1 MTFMGGDGTT
11 DPTLFQAAGDVAN
24 GMIIT
29 TAPLPPFLSGARG
42 FIDEYRRAYGH
53 APGAYSVYE
62 YAALGVTAKAIA
74 DAKSAKPADIAAA
87 LHKVSNYPGATGE
100 IGFDSKG
107 DYRTNA
113 TYITIIVQDKTFKPY
128 TVSSLMLMGGGSR

>member
-1 MTFMGGDGTT
+1 M
-11 DPTLFQAAGDVAN
+11 QRRVRRR

-29 TAPLPPFLSGARG
+29 APAAAVSCRARG
-42 FIDEYRRAYGH
+42 FVNEYRKAYGS
-53 APGAYSVYE
+53 APGPYSVYE

-74 DAKSAKPADIAAA
+74 VAKSAKPADIAAA

-113 TYITIIVQDKTFKPY
+113 TYITIIVQDKT
-128 TVSSLMLMGGGSR
+128 